1 MEGMA
6 TVTFHG
12 VSKTY
17 PADARALIDLSLQVA
32 DGELLA
38 IVGPSG
44 CGKTTLLRVLAG
56 LTSPTAGSVSIA
68 GREVTRLAPHK
79 RDVAFV
85 FQRPALYPQLTVRA
99 NLSFGLSLRRSLFRL
114 SPGERRHV
122 LEVAELLGLGALL
135 DRRPAELS
143 GGEQQ
148 RVALGRALVR
158 RPAAYLL
165 DEPLAALDARLRLEL
180 RRDLHLL
187 QRRFRATMLYVT
199 HDQEE
204 AAALGDRVAVL
215 DRGVLQ
221 QVGTPAVLCER
232 PVNRF
237 VAGFVGWPPMSFLQG
252 NLVEDGG
259 RISFRDESAATDVP
273 PECLRGWQGFAG
285 RSLVVG
291 LRAEDARLVPGGTPG
306 TIDMEVRRAEAL
318 GRAWLLTLMRGN
330 WELTAR
336 LTDGPPPAEGSRATV
351 LLDLTRA
358 HLFDPA
364 TGRALL
370 AG

>member
-1 MEGMA
+1 VE
-6 TVTFHG
+6 
-12 VSKTY
+12 
-17 PADARALIDLSLQVA
+17 
-32 DGELLA
+32 
-38 IVGPSG
+38 
-44 CGKTTLLRVLAG
+44 
-56 LTSPTAGSVSIA
+56 
-68 GREVTRLAPHK
+68 
-79 RDVAFV
+79 
-85 FQRPALYPQLTVRA
+85 
-99 NLSFGLSLRRSLFRL
+99 
-114 SPGERRHV
+114 
-122 LEVAELLGLGALL
+122 EVAKLLGLSGLL
-135 DRRPAELS
+135 DRRPAQIS

-148 RVALGRALVR
+148 RVALGRALLR

-165 DEPLAALDARLRLEL
+165 DEPLAALDGRLRLEL

-204 AAALGDRVAVL
+204 AAALGDRVAVF

-221 QVGTPAVLCER
+221 QVDTPAALCER

-237 VAGFVGWPPMSFLQG
+237 VAGTVGWPPMSFLSG
-252 NLVEDGG
+252 NLVEDAG
-259 RISFRDESAATDVP
+259 RLRFAADAAALEVP
-273 PECLRGWQGFAG
+273 PQRRPDWLAHAG
-285 RSLVVG
+285 RPAVIG

-306 TIDMEVRRAEAL
+306 TIDMEVRKAEAL
-318 GRAWLLTLMRGN
+318 GRSWLLSLTRGG
-330 WELTAR
+330 WELRAR
-336 LTDGPPPAEGSRATV
+336 TTDESPPTEGSRAAV

>member
-1 MEGMA
+1 MA
-6 TVTFHG
+6 A
-12 VSKTY
+12 VSFEHVCKTY
-17 PADARALIDLSLQVA
+17 PNGARALADVSLSVA

-38 IVGPSG
+38 VVGPSG
-44 CGKTTLLRVLAG
+44 CGKTTLLRTLAG
-56 LTSPTAGSVSIA
+56 LTAPSAGSVRVG
-68 GREVTRLAPHK
+68 GRDVTRLAPHK

-85 FQRPALYPQLTVRA
+85 FQRPALYPHLSVRA
-99 NLSFGLSLRRSLFRL
+99 NLGFGLSLRHRWFRL
-114 SPGERRHV
+114 TAGERERV
-122 LEVAELLGLGALL
+122 GEVARLLGLSGLL

-158 RPAAYLL
+158 RPAVYLL

-180 RRDLHLL
+180 RHDLHLL

-204 AAALGDRVAVL
+204 AAALGDRVAVF

-221 QVGTPAVLCER
+221 QVDTPAALCER

-237 VAGFVGWPPMSFLQG
+237 VAGFVGWPPMSFLDG
-252 NLVEDGG
+252 KLVGDAGRLCFAGDGVAL
-259 RISFRDESAATDVP
+259 EVP
-273 PECLRGWQGFAG
+273 PERRAGWLAYAG
-285 RSLVVG
+285 RSAVVG
-291 LRAEDARLVPGGTPG
+291 VRAEDARLVPGGTPG
-306 TIDMEVRRAEAL
+306 TMDLEVRRAEAL
-318 GRAWLLTLMRGN
+318 GRAWLLSLTRGG
-330 WELTAR
+330 WQLTAR
-336 LTDGPPPAEGSRATV
+336 TDGPPPAEGSRAAV
-351 LLDLTRA
+351 LLDLSRA

-364 TGRALL
+364 TGRALP

>member
-1 MEGMA
+1 MA
-6 TVTFHG
+6 NVSFQNI
-12 VSKTY
+12 SKTY
-17 PADARALIDLSLQVA
+17 LGGARALSDVSLDVA

-44 CGKTTLLRVLAG
+44 CGKTTLLRILAG
-56 LTSPTAGSVSIA
+56 LTVATDGAVHIA
-68 GREVTRLAPHK
+68 GTDVTRWPAY
-79 RDVAFV
+79 RRNVAFV
-85 FQRPALYPQLTVRA
+85 FQRPALYPHLNVRA
-99 NLSFGLSLRRSLFRL
+99 NLGFGVALRRAWFGLTA
-114 SPGERRHV
+114 GERKRV
-122 LEVAELLGLGALL
+122 EDMAQLLGLGGLL
-135 DRRPAELS
+135 TRRPAQLS

-148 RVALGRALVR
+148 RVALGRALLR
-158 RPAAYLL
+158 QPAVYLL

-204 AAALGDRVAVL
+204 AAALGDRVAVF
-215 DRGVLQ
+215 DRGILQ
-221 QVGTPAVLCER
+221 QVDTPAALCER

-237 VAGFVGWPPMSFLQG
+237 VAGIVGWPPMSFLDG
-252 NLVEDGG
+252 NLVEDAG
-259 RISFRDESAATDVP
+259 RLRFSGSAAALEVP
-273 PECLRGWQGFAG
+273 PERRPGWLAHAG
-285 RSLVVG
+285 RSAVVG
-291 LRAEDARLVPGGTPG
+291 VRAEDARLVPGGTPG

-318 GRAWLLTLMRGN
+318 GRSWLLSLTRGN
-330 WELTAR
+330 WVLTAR
-336 LTDGPPPAEGSRATV
+336 MTDGPPPAEGSRTAV

-364 TGRALL
+364 SGRALL

>member
-1 MEGMA
+1 MRMA
-6 TVTFHG
+6 TVALEH
-12 VSKTY
+12 VSKSFLRG
-17 PADARALIDLSLQVA
+17 ARAVGDVSLEVA

-44 CGKTTLLRVLAG
+44 CGKTTLLRIIAG
-56 LTSPTAGSVSIA
+56 LTVPSAGTVRID
-68 GREVTRLAPHK
+68 GRDVTREPAYR

-85 FQRPALYPQLTVRA
+85 FQRPALYPHLTVRA
-99 NLSFGLSLRRSLFRL
+99 NLGFGIALRRTWFRL
-114 SPGERRHV
+114 TAEERGRV
-122 LEVAELLGLGALL
+122 EEVAKLLGLSGLL
-135 DRRPAELS
+135 DRRPAQIS

-148 RVALGRALVR
+148 RVALGRALLR
-158 RPAAYLL
+158 QPAAYLL
-165 DEPLAALDARLRLEL
+165 DEPLAALDGRLRLEL

-204 AAALGDRVAVL
+204 AAALGDRVAVF

-221 QVGTPAVLCER
+221 QVDTPAALCER

-237 VAGFVGWPPMSFLQG
+237 VAATVGWPPMSFLKG
-252 NLVEDGG
+252 NLVEDAG
-259 RISFRDESAATDVP
+259 RLRFATDAAALDVP
-273 PECLRGWQGFAG
+273 PERRPDWLAHAG
-285 RSLVVG
+285 RSAVIGV
-291 LRAEDARLVPGGTPG
+291 RAEDARLVPGGTPG
-306 TIDMEVRRAEAL
+306 TIDMEVRKAEAL
-318 GRAWLLTLMRGN
+318 GRSWLLSLTRGG

-336 LTDGPPPAEGSRATV
+336 TTGEPPPTEGSRAAV

>member
-1 MEGMA
+1 MPPVSFE
-6 TVTFHG
+6 H

-17 PADARALIDLSLQVA
+17 PNGARALADVSLSVT

-38 IVGPSG
+38 VVGPSG
-44 CGKTTLLRVLAG
+44 CGKTTLLRILAG
-56 LTSPTAGSVSIA
+56 LTEPSAGSVRIG
-68 GREVTRLAPHK
+68 GRDVTRLPPHR
-79 RDVAFV
+79 RDVALV
-85 FQRPALYPQLTVRA
+85 FQRPALYPYLSVRA
-99 NLSFGLSLRRSLFRL
+99 NLGFGLALRRTWFRL
-114 SPGERRHV
+114 TGEERARV
-122 LEVAELLGLGALL
+122 KEVAELLGLGGLL
-135 DRRPAELS
+135 DRRPAQLS

-158 RPAAYLL
+158 RPAVYLL

-180 RRDLHLL
+180 RHDLHLL

-204 AAALGDRVAVL
+204 AAALGDRVAVF

-221 QVGTPAVLCER
+221 QVDAPAALCDR

-237 VAGFVGWPPMSFLQG
+237 VAGFVGWPPMSFLAG
-252 NLVEDGG
+252 KLVGDAGRLSFTGDGVAL
-259 RISFRDESAATDVP
+259 EVP
-273 PECLRGWQGFAG
+273 PERRKAWAAHAG
-285 RSLVVG
+285 RAAEIGV
-291 LRAEDARLVPGGTPG
+291 RAEDARLVPADSAGT
-306 TIDMEVRRAEAL
+306 MVVEVRRAEAL
-318 GRAWLLTLMRGN
+318 GRAWLLSLTRGS

-336 LTDGPPPAEGSRATV
+336 TDGPPPAEGSRAAV
-351 LLDLTRA
+351 LVDLSRA

>member
-1 MEGMA
+1 MA
-6 TVTFHG
+6 DVVFEH

-17 PADARALIDLSLQVA
+17 PGGARALADVSLHVA

-44 CGKTTLLRVLAG
+44 CGKTTLLRILAG
-56 LTSPTAGSVSIA
+56 LTDPSAGTVRVG
-68 GREVTRLAPHK
+68 GRDVTKLPPYR

-85 FQRPALYPQLTVRA
+85 FQRPALYPHLSVRA
-99 NLSFGLSLRRSLFRL
+99 NLGFGIRLRRTWFTPTAEERGRVEEVAQVLGLSN
-114 SPGERRHV
+114 
-122 LEVAELLGLGALL
+122 LL
-135 DRRPAELS
+135 DRRPAQLS

-158 RPAAYLL
+158 RPGVYLL

-180 RRDLHLL
+180 RQDLHLL

-204 AAALGDRVAVL
+204 AAALGDRVAVF

-221 QVGTPAVLCER
+221 QVDSPSALVER

-237 VAGFVGWPPMSFLQG
+237 VAGFVGWPPMSFLSG
-252 NLVEDGG
+252 KLVGDAGQ
-259 RISFRDESAATDVP
+259 FR
-273 PECLRGWQGFAG
+273 FAG
-285 RSLVVG
+285 DGVELELPRGTGWLAHAGQSAVIG

-306 TIDMEVRRAEAL
+306 TIDMDVRRVETL
-318 GRAWLLTLMRGN
+318 GRSWLLTLSRGG

-336 LTDGPPPAEGSRATV
+336 TTDGPPPVEGSPVAV
-351 LLDLTRA
+351 LLDLRRA

-364 TGRALL
+364 SGRALL

>member
-1 MEGMA
+1 VA
-6 TVTFHG
+6 A
-12 VSKTY
+12 VSFEHVCKTY
-17 PADARALIDLSLQVA
+17 PGDVRALDDLSLSVA

-38 IVGPSG
+38 VVGPSG
-44 CGKTTLLRVLAG
+44 CGKTTLLRVVAG
-56 LTSPTAGSVSIA
+56 LAELSAGSVHLA
-68 GREVTRLAPHK
+68 GRDVTRLPPHR

-85 FQRPALYPQLTVRA
+85 FQRPALYPYLSVRA
-99 NLSFGLSLRRSLFRL
+99 NLGFGLVLRRTWFRL
-114 SPGERRHV
+114 TAEERTRV
-122 LEVAELLGLGALL
+122 GEVAELLGLNKLL
-135 DRRPAELS
+135 DRQPAKLS

-158 RPAAYLL
+158 RPAVYLL
-165 DEPLAALDARLRLEL
+165 DEPLAALDARLRLDL

-204 AAALGDRVAVL
+204 AVALGDRIAVL

-221 QVGTPAVLCER
+221 QVDSPAALCDR

-237 VAGFVGWPPMSFLQG
+237 VAGFVGWPPMSFLVG
-252 NLVEDGG
+252 RLVEDAG
-259 RISFRDESAATDVP
+259 R
-273 PECLRGWQGFAG
+273 LRFAG
-285 RSLVVG
+285 DSVALDLPAVSRPRWIGHAGRAAVLGV
-291 LRAEDARLVPGGTPG
+291 RAEDARLVSGETPG
-306 TIDMEVRRAEAL
+306 TMIVEVRRAEAL
-318 GRAWLLTLMRGN
+318 GRAWLLTLARGS

-336 LTDGPPPAEGSRATV
+336 TTDAPPAEGSRVAV
-351 LLDLTRA
+351 FLDLTRA

>member
-1 MEGMA
+1 MA
-6 TVTFHG
+6 AVTFEH

-17 PADARALIDLSLQVA
+17 PAGPRALADVSLSVA

-38 IVGPSG
+38 VVGPSG
-44 CGKTTLLRVLAG
+44 CGKTTLLRILAG
-56 LTSPTAGSVSIA
+56 LTEPSAGSVHVG
-68 GREVTRLAPHK
+68 GRDVTALPPYR

-85 FQRPALYPQLTVRA
+85 FQRPALYPHLSVRA
-99 NLSFGLSLRRSLFRL
+99 NLGFGVRLRHTWFRL
-114 SPGERRHV
+114 TDEERARV
-122 LEVAELLGLGALL
+122 EEVAEVLGLTALL
-135 DRRPAELS
+135 DRRPAQLS

-158 RPAAYLL
+158 RPAVYLL

-180 RRDLHLL
+180 RHDLHLL

-204 AAALGDRVAVL
+204 AAALGDRVAVF

-221 QVGTPAVLCER
+221 QVDAPAVLHER
-232 PVNRF
+232 PVNLF
-237 VAGFVGWPPMSFLQG
+237 VAGFVGWPPMSFLPG
-252 NLVEDGG
+252 KLVGDAGRFRFAGDGV
-259 RISFRDESAATDVP
+259 ALDVP
-273 PECLRGWQGFAG
+273 QLRLADWLPYESRPAV
-285 RSLVVG
+285 LG
-291 LRAEDARLVPGGTPG
+291 LRADDARLVSGGMPG
-306 TIDMEVRRAEAL
+306 TIDMDVRRVETL
-318 GRAWLLTLMRGN
+318 GRAWLLTLVRGD

-336 LTDGPPPAEGSRATV
+336 TTDGPPPAEGSAV
-351 LLDLTRA
+351 AVALDLTRA

-364 TGRALL
+364 SGRALL

>member
-1 MEGMA
+1 MA
-6 TVTFHG
+6 AVSFKQ

-17 PADARALIDLSLQVA
+17 LGGACALNDVLLDVP
-32 DGELLA
+32 DGELLVV
-38 IVGPSG
+38 VGPSG

-56 LTSPTAGSVSIA
+56 LTLPSAGSVHIA
-68 GREVTRLAPHK
+68 GRDVTDLAAHR

-85 FQRPALYPQLTVRA
+85 FQRPALYPHLNVRS
-99 NLSFGLSLRRSLFRL
+99 NLGFGIALRRTWPRL
-114 SPGERRHV
+114 NTEERERV
-122 LEVAELLGLGALL
+122 TEMARLLGLSHLL
-135 DRRPAELS
+135 DQQPAQLS

-148 RVALGRALVR
+148 RVALGRALLR
-158 RPAAYLL
+158 RPAVYLL
-165 DEPLAALDARLRLEL
+165 DEPLAALDARLRLDL

-204 AAALGDRVAVL
+204 AAALGDRIAVL

-221 QVGTPAVLCER
+221 QIDTPAALCER

-237 VAGFVGWPPMSFLQG
+237 VASFVGWPPMSFLDG
-252 NLVEDGG
+252 NLVED
-259 RISFRDESAATDVP
+259 
-273 PECLRGWQGFAG
+273 AG
-285 RSLVVG
+285 RLRFTGAMAELEIPAERRAGWSAGAGAPAVIGV
-291 LRAEDARLVPGGTPG
+291 RAEDARLVPGSMPG
-306 TIDMEVRRAEAL
+306 TIEMEVRRAEAL
-318 GRAWLLTLMRGN
+318 GRNWLLSLTRGN

-336 LTDGPPPAEGSRATV
+336 TFDEPPPAEGSRVAV
-351 LLDLTRA
+351 HLDLRRA

-364 TGRALL
+364 SGRALL

>member
-1 MEGMA
+1 MA
-6 TVTFHG
+6 AVG
-12 VSKTY
+12 YLSISKTY
-17 PADARALIDLSLQVA
+17 LGGARALADVSLNVA

-44 CGKTTLLRVLAG
+44 CGKTTLLRILAG
-56 LTSPTAGSVSIA
+56 LTVPTAGSVHISD
-68 GREVTRLAPHK
+68 RDVTNLPAHR

-85 FQRPALYPQLTVRA
+85 FQRPALYPHLNVRA
-99 NLSFGLSLRRSLFRL
+99 NLGFGIALRRAWFRL
-114 SPGERRHV
+114 TAEERSR
-122 LEVAELLGLGALL
+122 VAEIARLLGLSGLL
-135 DRRPAELS
+135 GRRPAQLS

-148 RVALGRALVR
+148 RVALGRALLR
-158 RPAAYLL
+158 RPAVYLL
-165 DEPLAALDARLRLEL
+165 DEPLAALDTRLRLEL

-204 AAALGDRVAVL
+204 AAALGDRIAVF

-221 QVGTPAVLCER
+221 QVDAPAALCER

-237 VAGFVGWPPMSFLQG
+237 VAGFVGWPPMSFLDG
-252 NLVEDGG
+252 NLVEDAG
-259 RISFRDESAATDVP
+259 RLRFAGAAATLEVP
-273 PECLRGWQGFAG
+273 AQRRPDWLGNAG
-285 RSLVVG
+285 RSAVVG
-291 LRAEDARLVPGGTPG
+291 VRAEDARLVPGGTPG

-318 GRAWLLTLMRGN
+318 GRAWLLSLTRGD

-336 LTDGPPPAEGSRATV
+336 TTDGPPPAEGSRVAV

-364 TGRALL
+364 SGRALL

>member
-1 MEGMA
+1 MA
-6 TVTFHG
+6 TVTFTR

-17 PADARALIDLSLQVA
+17 PPGPRALADLSLNVA

-38 IVGPSG
+38 VVGPSG
-44 CGKTTLLRVLAG
+44 CGKTTLLRILAG
-56 LTSPTAGSVSIA
+56 LTEPSTGSVHIA
-68 GREVTRLAPHK
+68 GRDVTALPPHK

-85 FQRPALYPQLTVRA
+85 FQRPALYPHLSVRA
-99 NLSFGLSLRRSLFRL
+99 NLGFGVRLRHTWFTLTAEERGRVEEVADVLGLS
-114 SPGERRHV
+114 P
-122 LEVAELLGLGALL
+122 LL
-135 DRRPAELS
+135 DRRPAQLS

-158 RPAAYLL
+158 RPAVYLL

-180 RRDLHLL
+180 RHDLHLL

-204 AAALGDRVAVL
+204 AAALGDRVAVF

-221 QVGTPAVLCER
+221 QVDAPAVLYER

-237 VAGFVGWPPMSFLQG
+237 VAGFVGWPPMSFLPG
-252 NLVEDGG
+252 KLVGDAG
-259 RISFRDESAATDVP
+259 RFR
-273 PECLRGWQGFAG
+273 FAG
-285 RSLVVG
+285 DGVTLDLQAPLRADWLAYVGQSAVIG
-291 LRAEDARLVPGGTPG
+291 LRAEDARLVSGHSPG
-306 TIDMEVRRAEAL
+306 TIGMDVRRVETL
-318 GRAWLLTLMRGN
+318 GRAWLLSLSRGG

-336 LTDGPPPAEGSRATV
+336 TTDRPPPAEGAAV
-351 LLDLTRA
+351 AVALDLTRA

-364 TGRALL
+364 SGRALL